1 MIYTSYARIAII
13 VALVSASVATP
24 VAQDQTSVHL
34 EKRTPQGGIEDDE
47 VSLPGS
53 SSGGSHD
60 THDTLPKGEASES
73 QFTSNCR
80 GRRCKLPKMTERQFF
95 LRDRDMKFININGEL
110 TKDFSKGA
118 KTIPYTYKGYLDA
131 IKEIEASNDKQR
143 KSGKK
148 QAKPSTKRLLSDR
161 QSLQK
166 WKADTTRLVN
176 ELKKRLLVS
185 KEDLEK
191 AFEGSG
197 SEGSSTGRSQ
207 MPRAQATQL
216 YIGKTGRVS
225 PIKEEG
231 SRKNPISDKAYLK
244 LLSKLS
250 GYERAK
256 WGLKPKKMLSRII

>member
-24 VAQDQTSVHL
+24 VAQDQASVHL

-60 THDTLPKGEASES
+60 THDPLPKGAISES
-73 QFTSNCR
+73 QSTSNCR
-80 GRRCKLPKMTERQFF
+80 V
-95 LRDRDMKFININGEL
+95 
-110 TKDFSKGA
+110 
-118 KTIPYTYKGYLDA
+118 
-131 IKEIEASNDKQR
+131 
-143 KSGKK
+143 
-148 QAKPSTKRLLSDR
+148 
-161 QSLQK
+161 
-166 WKADTTRLVN
+166 DTTRLVN

-185 KEDLEK
+185 KDDLEK

-216 YIGKTGRVS
+216 YISKTGRVS

-250 GYERAK
+250 SYERAK
-256 WGLKPKKMLSRII
+256 WGLKPKKMLARII

>member
-24 VAQDQTSVHL
+24 VAQDQASVHL

-60 THDTLPKGEASES
+60 THDPLPKGAISES
-73 QFTSNCR
+73 QSTSNCR
-80 GRRCKLPKMTERQFF
+80 
-95 LRDRDMKFININGEL
+95 D
-110 TKDFSKGA
+110 
-118 KTIPYTYKGYLDA
+118 
-131 IKEIEASNDKQR
+131 
-143 KSGKK
+143 
-148 QAKPSTKRLLSDR
+148 
-161 QSLQK
+161 
-166 WKADTTRLVN
+166 
-176 ELKKRLLVS
+176 
-185 KEDLEK
+185 DLEK

-216 YIGKTGRVS
+216 YISKTGRVS

-250 GYERAK
+250 SYERAK
-256 WGLKPKKMLSRII
+256 WGLKPKKMLARII

>member
-73 QFTSNCR
+73 QSTSNCR
-80 GRRCKLPKMTERQFF
+80 GRRW
-95 LRDRDMKFININGEL
+95 
-110 TKDFSKGA
+110 
-118 KTIPYTYKGYLDA
+118 YLNTM
-131 IKEIEASNDKQR
+131 KEIKASNDKQR
-143 KSGKK
+143 KSGEK
-148 QAKPSTKRLLSDR
+148 QAKPSTRRLLSDR
-161 QSLQK
+161 QALQK
-166 WKADTTRLVN
+166 WKVDTTRLVN

-216 YIGKTGRVS
+216 YISKTGRVS

-250 GYERAK
+250 SYERAK
-256 WGLKPKKMLSRII
+256 WGLKPKKMLARII

>member
-24 VAQDQTSVHL
+24 VAQDQASVHL

-60 THDTLPKGEASES
+60 THDPLPKGAISES
-73 QFTSNCR
+73 QSTSNCR
-80 GRRCKLPKMTERQFF
+80 
-95 LRDRDMKFININGEL
+95 
-110 TKDFSKGA
+110 
-118 KTIPYTYKGYLDA
+118 
-131 IKEIEASNDKQR
+131 
-143 KSGKK
+143 
-148 QAKPSTKRLLSDR
+148 
-161 QSLQK
+161 
-166 WKADTTRLVN
+166 
-176 ELKKRLLVS
+176 
-185 KEDLEK
+185 

-216 YIGKTGRVS
+216 YISKTGRVS

-250 GYERAK
+250 SYERAK
-256 WGLKPKKMLSRII
+256 WGLKPKKMLARII

>member
-34 EKRTPQGGIEDDE
+34 EKRTHRV
-47 VSLPGS
+47 VS
-53 SSGGSHD
+53 
-60 THDTLPKGEASES
+60 
-73 QFTSNCR
+73 
-80 GRRCKLPKMTERQFF
+80 KMTKYPCQDLAQADHMTHMTPCLKGKLRSRNSRQTA
-95 LRDRDMKFININGEL
+95 G
-110 TKDFSKGA
+110 
-118 KTIPYTYKGYLDA
+118 
-131 IKEIEASNDKQR
+131 
-143 KSGKK
+143 
-148 QAKPSTKRLLSDR
+148 
-161 QSLQK
+161 
-166 WKADTTRLVN
+166 LVN

>member
-1 MIYTSYARIAII
+1 MPHQLHKTK
-13 VALVSASVATP
+13 P
-24 VAQDQTSVHL
+24 VVYL

-60 THDTLPKGEASES
+60 THDTLPKGEALES
-73 QFTSNCR
+73 QSTSNCR

-143 KSGKK
+143 K
-148 QAKPSTKRLLSDR
+148 
-161 QSLQK
+161 
-166 WKADTTRLVN
+166 
-176 ELKKRLLVS
+176 RLLVS

-197 SEGSSTGRSQ
+197 SEGSSAGRSQ

-216 YIGKTGRVS
+216 YISKTGRVS

-231 SRKNPISDKAYLK
+231 SRKNPTSDRGYLK
-244 LLSKLS
+244 LLFKLS
-250 GYERAK
+250 GYERAA
-256 WGLKPKKMLSRII
+256 WGLKPKKMLARMI